1 MGDEK
6 KKDGGK
12 KGGGTLF
19 KLAALLILLLI
30 GAELFAKMT
39 GQGDW
44 SPVVRIGRF
53 IKSAR

>member
-6 KKDGGK
+6 KKGGG

-19 KLAALLILLLI
+19 KLVALAVLVLI
-30 GAELFAKMT
+30 GAEIFAKMT

-44 SPVVRIGRF
+44 SPLVRIGRF